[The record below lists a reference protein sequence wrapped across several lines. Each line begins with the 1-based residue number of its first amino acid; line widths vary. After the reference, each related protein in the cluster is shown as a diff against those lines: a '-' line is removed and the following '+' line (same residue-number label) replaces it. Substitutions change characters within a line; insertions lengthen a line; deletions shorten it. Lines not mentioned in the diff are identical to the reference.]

1 MSWPPIKNEP
11 FWLVMNCPVLSYLH
25 ILSKYLSLMSGK
37 KKYYPNNWQEYKDAD
52 DSDFIPHTYE
62 EVMSWKVGGW
72 ELPSSVCCIIRA
84 THLKT
89 KKVKEYVYQKHHA
102 AQAKVN
108 ELINTPDIEFVVAD
122 EDSIHY
128 LYPHTLTDE

>member
-1 MSWPPIKNEP
+1 
-11 FWLVMNCPVLSYLH
+11 
-25 ILSKYLSLMSGK
+25 MSGK